1 MTNGGLFTMKKIIA
15 IILAAIFTLSMT
27 ACSKQEEQSDLDYV
41 MNKGVLVVGVTEFE
55 PMDYLDENG
64 EWIGFDADLAKAF
77 AESLGLKAEFVK
89 IDWSKK
95 TMELSGKTVDC
106 IWNGMTLNDEVLAS
120 MECSK
125 AYCSNAQIVILP
137 KEKENLSMDDLKN
150 LSFAVE
156 NGSAGQAA
164 AETNGFKFTP
174 VLTQA
179 DAVMEVASGTSDA
192 AIIDSLMA
200 AAMVGEGTGYPDLT
214 YTISLTAEEY
224 GVGFRKGSKLAE
236 KLNEFFADSYADG
249 SLLSTAEK
257 YGVQAAV
264 LEQ

>member
-1 MTNGGLFTMKKIIA
+1 MKKIIA

-64 EWIGFDADLAKAF
+64 EWIGFDAELAKAF

-164 AETNGFKFTP
+164 AEANGLNLLRCLHRQTP
-174 VLTQA
+174 LWKLPPAPLTLPLSIRLWRRQWWA
-179 DAVMEVASGTSDA
+179 REPVTRTLPIQSPLLRKNTAWASAKEASLPKSSTSFLR
-192 AIIDSLMA
+192 I
-200 AAMVGEGTGYPDLT
+200 AM
-214 YTISLTAEEY
+214 LTAA
-224 GVGFRKGSKLAE
+224 F
-236 KLNEFFADSYADG
+236 
-249 SLLSTAEK
+249 
-257 YGVQAAV
+257 
-264 LEQ
+264 